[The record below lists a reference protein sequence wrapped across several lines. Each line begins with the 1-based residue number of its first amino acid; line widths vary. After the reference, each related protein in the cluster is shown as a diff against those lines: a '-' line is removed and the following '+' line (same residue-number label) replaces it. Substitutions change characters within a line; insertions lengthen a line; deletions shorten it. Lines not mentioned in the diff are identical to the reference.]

1 MKLLENNQ
9 SYDLIVVGAGPA
21 GSSAAKTA
29 AEKGL
34 DVLLIEREMEI
45 GVPDKCGEFIPSLKE
60 MKKLVPKVPN
70 LEEFFDP
77 PSKCVVNYTKYV
89 NFIFPN
95 NVEISV
101 PFNGVVVER
110 KLFDKYLANEAVRA
124 GVKIAPFTSA
134 LKLLD
139 KRNGLRVRNN
149 DGLFDLYSNIIV
161 GADGAYSLIAREA
174 GLPVSKDP
182 LDYGVGYQYEMCGVK
197 HDPDFVD
204 MYLGEDIAPGT
215 YAWIIPKEG
224 DIANVGTGVRAP
236 FMDKSMSIRDY
247 QYNFVNKHPIS
258 SKKLIKAMPTAVKAG
273 NIPVGGPL
281 MKTSTE
287 KVMVVGDAGGHTIP
301 TVGWGIPPGLIVGR
315 IAGNIASEHILNGRC
330 LTDFDYAWRNEIGE
344 TLENSL
350 RLRRMSDVVFKN
362 KMMIDVVTRLG
373 WLTKETIMK
382 FILCKMDMS
391 MKFIEKTL
399 MRKEQAIS
407 I

>member
-1 MKLLENNQ
+1 MKSLENNQ
-9 SYDLIVVGAGPA
+9 SYDVIVVGAGPA
-21 GSSAAKTA
+21 GSSTAKTA

-34 DVLLIEREMEI
+34 DVLLIERELEI
-45 GVPDKCGEFIPSLKE
+45 GVPDKCGEFLPSIKE
-60 MKKLVPKVPN
+60 MKKLTSNVPN

-77 PSKCVVNYTKYV
+77 PSRCIVNYTKFV

-124 GVKIAPFTSA
+124 GVQIAPFTSA
-134 LKLLD
+134 LKLID
-139 KRNGLRVRNN
+139 EGNGLRVRNS
-149 DGLFDLYSNIIV
+149 DGIFDLRASIIV

-182 LDYGVGYQYEMCGVK
+182 LDYGVGYQYEMCRVK
-197 HDPDFVD
+197 HDPDYVD

-215 YAWIIPKEG
+215 YAWIIPKGE
-224 DIANVGTGVRAP
+224 DVANVGTGVRAP
-236 FMDKSMSIRDY
+236 FMAKGKTIKDY
-247 QYNFVNKHPIS
+247 QHNFVEKHPIS
-258 SKKLIKAMPTAVKAG
+258 SKKLKKAMPTAVKAG

-281 MKTSTE
+281 TKTSTE
-287 KVMVVGDAGGHTIP
+287 NVMVVGDAGGHTIP
-301 TVGWGIPPGLIVGR
+301 TVGGGIPPGLIVGR
-315 IAGNIASEHILNGRC
+315 IAGSIAADCVLNERP
-330 LTDFDYAWRNEIGE
+330 LTDFDDAWRREVGK

-362 KMMIDVVTRLG
+362 KMMVEVITRLG

-382 FILCKMDMS
+382 FIMCEMDAS
-391 MKFIEKTL
+391 MKIIEKTL
-399 MRKEQAIS
+399 IR
-407 I
+407 